1 MIHKLAPG
9 GSRNSMAARIDIKE
23 LAEFYPRFKA
33 FHELMAKKI
42 REILLVSS
50 PYDAFILEEDTSL
63 ASQIINEYRGL
74 NLSQPPRVTR
84 TSSTREALR
93 LLEQKRVDMVITM
106 PHLEDMD
113 AFTLSLEIKKKNP
126 SLPVILLAHSIRSI
140 FPLPESMDCTGV
152 DKIFIW
158 SGNSDL
164 LLALV
169 KNAEDSLNV
178 DYDTQKAMVRVLIL
192 AEDSPVYYSSFLPLI
207 YKEIVKQT
215 QEVLQSGLN
224 EEHRLLLMR
233 ARPKIL
239 LAQSYEEAIGFCE
252 KYKDY
257 LFGVISDTR
266 LPRDGKLDDNAGFE
280 ILSKIRN
287 EIPDLP
293 LLLMSSESA
302 NMETASKIPAAFID
316 KNSPILIK
324 ELHEFFLT
332 HLGFGDF
339 VFRLP
344 DGSEIDRASDLHE
357 LEQKLAQVPDESLWY
372 HAQHNH
378 FSRWIMA
385 RSEFTLASTIREAQT
400 SDFENSDEIR
410 KYLISMIHGL
420 RKWRQKGVV
429 AQFNPAYFDPDVMDF
444 VKIGSGSLG
453 GKARGLAF
461 MSALLHEQQ
470 ELHEKYPQL
479 NILIPK
485 TLVICTDGFESFVD
499 QNDLKHFSQ
508 EGYSDEEIRESFL
521 RAQMPE
527 WLVENLK
534 AFLENIKYPLS
545 IRSSSLLEDAH
556 FQPFAGIYKTYMIPN
571 NHPNLK
577 VRLEHL
583 ITAIKLVYASTY
595 YESAKSYSKTISV
608 RPQEEAMAVV
618 IQQLVGQEHG
628 EFFYPTIGGVA
639 QSYNFYPVGPM
650 KPEDGIASIAL
661 GFGKTVVE
669 GEKSLRFC
677 PRYPQVTPQFSNVD
691 EILENAQ
698 HTFYTLRIKNY
709 PDTLRFEPHSNLE
722 KRQVH
727 EAENELPVKA
737 LSGTYIANEHRIR
750 ESGFIPGP
758 KVLTFAPVLKHDIVP
773 LSQLLMDLMY
783 LGRRNLGCPI
793 EIEFSLNL
801 RNTGPKKGD
810 FFFLQIR
817 PMAFEQERSNVRITE
832 EEKRNSICRCR
843 QALGVGVKEN
853 IKDVVFVK
861 PDVFTAEST
870 QQIALEIRKINAHL
884 VERKKPY
891 LLIGPGRWGS
901 ADPWLG
907 IPVSW
912 KDISGVCAIVELRY
926 EKLKA
931 DPSQG
936 SHFFLNIT
944 SLGIHYLTVTE
955 GSEDHLDWKW
965 LYSQPVVEETQFLR
979 YIRTQF
985 PLTVKIDRSKPECII
1000 YPQREAEQEI
1010 DLSRSCQWWLSKS
1023 P

>member
-1 MIHKLAPG
+1 MVA
-9 GSRNSMAARIDIKE
+9 KE
-23 LAEFYPRFKA
+23 KVPEPAEFYPRFKA
-33 FHELMAKKI
+33 FHELMANKI

-74 NLSQPPRVTR
+74 NLSQPPRITR
-84 TSSTREALR
+84 TASAREALK
-93 LLEQKRVDMVITM
+93 LLKQKTVDMVIAM

-113 AFTLSLEIKKKNP
+113 AFTLSLEIKKINA

-140 FPLPESMDCTGV
+140 YPLPESMDCTGV

-178 DYDTQKAMVRVLIL
+178 DHDTRRAMVRVLIL
-192 AEDSPVYYSSFLPLI
+192 VEDSPVYYSSFLPLI

-215 QEVLQSGLN
+215 QEVLQGGLN

-239 LAQSYEEAIGFCE
+239 LARTYEEAVGFCE

-266 LPRDGKLDDNAGFE
+266 LPRQGRLDDNAGFE
-280 ILSKIRN
+280 ILTRIKK

-293 LLLMSSESA
+293 LLLMSSESG
-302 NMETASKIPAAFID
+302 NMEVAARIPAAFID
-316 KNSPILIK
+316 KNSPNLIK

-332 HLGFGDF
+332 HLGFGEF

-344 DGSEIDRASDLHE
+344 DGTEIDRAADLHE
-357 LEQKLAQVPDESLWY
+357 LEIKVAGVPDESLLY

-385 RSEFTLASTIREAQT
+385 RSEFTLASTIRQAQT
-400 SDFENSDEIR
+400 SDFESVDEIR
-410 KYLISMIHGL
+410 QYLVSMIHGL

-429 AQFNPAYFDPDVMDF
+429 AQFSPNYFDPEVMDF

-461 MSALLHEQQ
+461 MSALLYEQQ
-470 ELHEKYPQL
+470 ELHEKYHEI

-485 TLVICTDGFESFVD
+485 TLVICTDGFESFVEE
-499 QNDLKHFSQ
+499 NDLKHFSQ
-508 EGYSDEEIRESFL
+508 EGYSDEEIRENFL
-521 RAQMPE
+521 KGRMPE
-527 WLVENLK
+527 WLLK
-534 AFLENIKYPLS
+534 HLEVFLKKVTYPVS
-545 IRSSSLLEDAH
+545 VRSSSLLEDAH

-571 NHPNLK
+571 NHPDFR
-577 VRLEHL
+577 VRLRHL
-583 ITAIKLVYASTY
+583 VTAIKLVYASTY
-595 YESAKSYSKTISV
+595 YESAKSYSRTISV
-608 RPQEEAMAVV
+608 RPQEEAMAVI
-618 IQQLVGQEHG
+618 IQQLVGQKHG
-628 EFFYPTIGGVA
+628 DFFYPTIGGVA

-691 EILENAQ
+691 DILENAQ
-698 HTFYTLRIKNY
+698 RSFYALRVRNY
-709 PDTLRFEPHSNLE
+709 PERLQFEPYSNLE
-722 KRQVH
+722 KRQVD
-727 EAENELPVKA
+727 EAEAELPVKL
-737 LSGTYIANEHRIR
+737 LSGTYISEEHRIR
-750 ESGFIPGP
+750 DSGFMPGP
-758 KVLTFAPVLKHDIVP
+758 KVLTFAPILKHGSFP
-773 LSQLLMDLMY
+773 LPDLLMDLIYM
-783 LGRRNLGCPI
+783 GRRNLGCPI
-793 EIEFSLNL
+793 EIEFSVNL
-801 RNTGPKKGD
+801 AEGRGKKGD

-817 PMAFEQERSNVRITE
+817 PMAFEQERFNIIITE
-832 EEKRNSICRCR
+832 EEEKKAICRCT
-843 QALGVGVKEN
+843 QALGVGVKED
-853 IKDVVFVK
+853 IRDVVFVK
-861 PDVFTAEST
+861 PDVFSPDAT
-870 QQIALEIRKINAHL
+870 QQIAQEIRKINSSL
-884 VERKKPY
+884 VKQKNSY

-907 IPVSW
+907 IPVNW

-955 GSEDHLDWKW
+955 GSGDHLDWDW
-965 LYSQPVVEETQFLR
+965 LNSQPVVEETTFLKH
-979 YIRTQF
+979 IKAEH
-985 PLTVKIDRSKPECII
+985 PLMVKIDSKKSKCVII
-1000 YPQREAEQEI
+1000 PKEEDANQI
-1010 DLSRSCQWWLSKS
+1010 DLSQSCQWWAMK
-1023 P
+1023 